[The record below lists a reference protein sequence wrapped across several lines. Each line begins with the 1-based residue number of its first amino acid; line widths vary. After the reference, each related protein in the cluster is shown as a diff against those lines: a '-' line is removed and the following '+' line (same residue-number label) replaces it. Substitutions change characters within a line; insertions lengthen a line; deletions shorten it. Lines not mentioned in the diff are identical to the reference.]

1 MPLSSTSG
9 SAMSVGV
16 QRRQGDGSECGC
28 MILGIENMTLG
39 IENMTLGKAGGRG
52 SWLREL
58 RSQVYAQLVCNI
70 SGEH

>member
-1 MPLSSTSG
+1 
-9 SAMSVGV
+9 
-16 QRRQGDGSECGC
+16 

>member
-1 MPLSSTSG
+1 
-9 SAMSVGV
+9 
-16 QRRQGDGSECGC
+16 
-28 MILGIENMTLG
+28 MILGIENMTLGIENMTLGIENMTLGIENMTLG